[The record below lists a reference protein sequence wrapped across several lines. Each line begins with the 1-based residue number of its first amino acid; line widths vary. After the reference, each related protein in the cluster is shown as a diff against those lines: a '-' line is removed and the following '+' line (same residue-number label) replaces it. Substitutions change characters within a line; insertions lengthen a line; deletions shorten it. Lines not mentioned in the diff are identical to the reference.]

1 MNESN
6 EFTRLLNRKR
16 KGGVRLEAF
25 VSREI
30 WLGGRREARAHEP
43 FVAIGPESWD
53 DEEELSFFASRAEL
67 DEFIEQL
74 NEAGRAAFRSRG
86 D

>member
-1 MNESN
+1 MTESD
-6 EFTRLLNRKR
+6 EFTQLLNRKR
-16 KGGVRLEAF
+16 KGGVKLEAF

-30 WLGGRREARAHEP
+30 WLGGYREARAHEP
-43 FVAIGPESWD
+43 FVAIGPESWE
-53 DEEELSFFASRAEL
+53 DEEELSFIASRAEL

-74 NEAGRAAFRSRG
+74 KEAGREAFE